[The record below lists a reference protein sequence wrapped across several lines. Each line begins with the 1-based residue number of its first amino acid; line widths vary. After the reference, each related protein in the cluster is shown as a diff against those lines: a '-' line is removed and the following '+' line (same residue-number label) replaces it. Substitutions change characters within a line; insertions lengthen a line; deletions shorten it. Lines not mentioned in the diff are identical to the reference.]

1 MRILM
6 TMVLCLLAVSATADT
21 ELLDRAAQRELLTAT
36 ADLVQREYI
45 FEDIAAT
52 TADTLRSLAGGDGTA
67 ASRTPGEFVTW
78 LSGHLLR
85 LTGDKH
91 VRARLAN
98 PAADSPDSAF
108 GIRAVDVLDDG
119 IGYLR
124 IDRFYRADECRAH
137 YDAAMARLA
146 DCRAVVV
153 DLAGN
158 GGGSDANMLLASY
171 FMAERTLMNR
181 IEWRQ
186 GEPMDFEAGPSTVPA
201 LATVPLYILIDG
213 KTFSAAEAVAYALQQ
228 RGRAVIVGEPSRG
241 GANPNRFFPLGHG
254 LEVSVSIGRT
264 VNPVSGTN
272 WEGVG
277 VQPDVVV
284 PGGEALTKALELL
297 RRP

>member
-1 MRILM
+1 
-6 TMVLCLLAVSATADT
+6 
-21 ELLDRAAQRELLTAT
+21 
-36 ADLVQREYI
+36 
-45 FEDIAAT
+45 
-52 TADTLRSLAGGDGTA
+52 
-67 ASRTPGEFVTW
+67 
-78 LSGHLLR
+78 
-85 LTGDKH
+85 
-91 VRARLAN
+91 
-98 PAADSPDSAF
+98 
-108 GIRAVDVLDDG
+108 
-119 IGYLR
+119 
-124 IDRFYRADECRAH
+124 
-137 YDAAMARLA
+137 MARLA

-171 FMAERTLMNR
+171 FMAERMLMNR

>member
-1 MRILM
+1 MRMLV
-6 TMVLCLLAVSATADT
+6 TMVLCLFAVTAAAGTDK
-21 ELLDRAAQRELLTAT
+21 LDRAAQRDLLIST

-45 FEDIAAT
+45 FEGIATT
-52 TADTLRSLAGGDGTA
+52 TADELKSIAGGEETA
-67 ASRTPGEFVTW
+67 ASRTPGEFAAW
-78 LSGHLLR
+78 ISGHLLR

-98 PAADSPDSAF
+98 PGADSPDSAS
-108 GIRAVDVLDDG
+108 GIRTVDVLEDG

-124 IDRFYRADECRAH
+124 IDRFYRADECRAN
-137 YDAAMARLA
+137 YDAAMAKLA
-146 DCRAVVV
+146 DCRAVIV
-153 DLAGN
+153 DLTGN

-186 GEPMDFEAGPSTVPA
+186 GEPLDLEAGPSTVPA

-241 GANPNRFFPLGHG
+241 GANPNRFFPLDHG

-264 VNPVSGTN
+264 VNSVSGTN

-284 PGGEALTKALELL
+284 PGVEALARALELL